1 MPGVVSGIACPS
13 TAGAECRFAREA
25 IARLRSLLLRRRV
38 RSDHPPFLR
47 LLLRRAAA
55 ETQDGGRH
63 DALASLASLAE
74 HDVHVDRVLHE
85 IEMKDR
91 FHSLRVLARD

>member
-1 MPGVVSGIACPS
+1 
-13 TAGAECRFAREA
+13 
-25 IARLRSLLLRRRV
+25 
-38 RSDHPPFLR
+38 LR